1 MTRRSLALRAVVLLI
16 LVAGVGVLYAVR
28 SQESGTRVY
37 VPSSAIPSIAATP
50 APSASRTPSA
60 GVRATAVAAIPK
72 DFAYIE
78 SGPAREVTLWLV
90 DLSGAAAPAAVARW
104 AGGTGSF
111 GASRDGKTVIVV
123 APGNRSILGLHLVR
137 PLTGEATVLFEGQA
151 DGRVFFPRLSP
162 DGSTFAIDLLNAGS
176 GEGIL
181 IGDVATGATRALAG
195 TSGRGSSVVPFDWSD
210 DGQWL
215 AYFHEEIAPE
225 GSGCCT
231 YLENVRD
238 GRRVRLGL
246 ATMVSWRATEPR
258 LVVAKQDRTGNQ
270 GAFGA
275 TVSTFDLT
283 LQRRTNLLS
292 IDPRI
297 TTLKWSPTKDEL
309 LYVQET
315 LGCSY
320 HGTLWTTAVGGAAKR
335 IGSADTVQDAWWA
348 ADGLTIYALVR
359 GDGAD
364 SPIIE
369 AASGRWIAV
378 IPNDAPRACP

>member
-1 MTRRSLALRAVVLLI
+1 MQVRLTVAALLTLALVSCVSQSGPTPTRAQSATPP
-16 LVAGVGVLYAVR
+16 VAV
-28 SQESGTRVY
+28 
-37 VPSSAIPSIAATP
+37 TP
-50 APSASRTPSA
+50 APSATRSPST

-72 DFAYIE
+72 DFIYVE
-78 SGPAREVTLWLV
+78 SGPVRDVTLWLV
-90 DLSGAAAPAAVARW
+90 DLSGAAAPAPVARW
-104 AGGTGSF
+104 TGGTGSF

-123 APGNRSILGLHLVR
+123 APGNRSVLGLHLVR
-137 PLTGEATVLFEGQA
+137 PLTGEATVLFEGPP
-151 DGRVFFPRLSP
+151 DGRAFFPRLSP
-162 DGSTFAIDLLNAGS
+162 DGSTFAINLLNAGS

-181 IGDVATGATRALAG
+181 IGDVATGTTRTLAG
-195 TSGRGSSVVPFDWSD
+195 TAARGPSVVPLDWSD

-215 AYFHEEIAPE
+215 AFFQDEVAPE
-225 GSGCCT
+225 GSGCCA

-238 GRRVRLGL
+238 GRRIRLGL
-246 ATMVSWRATEPR
+246 ATMVSWRPREPR
-258 LVVAKQDRTGNQ
+258 LLVAKQDLKGNQ

-283 LQRRTNLLS
+283 QQRRTNLFS

-315 LGCSY
+315 IGCSY
-320 HGTLWTTAVGGAAKR
+320 NGTLWTTAVGGTAKR
-335 IGSADTVQDAWWA
+335 IGSADTVQNAWWS

-359 GDGAD
+359 GDGPD
-364 SPIIE
+364 SPVID
-369 AASGRWIAV
+369 ASSGRRIAV

>member
-1 MTRRSLALRAVVLLI
+1 MRHSIGALCVVAMVLLSC
-16 LVAGVGVLYAVR
+16 V
-28 SQESGTRVY
+28 SQSEPTPTRV
-37 VPSSAIPSIAATP
+37 PSAAPPIAATP
-50 APSASRTPSA
+50 APSATRTPST
-60 GVRATAVAAIPK
+60 GLRATAVAAIPK
-72 DFAYIE
+72 DFIYVE
-78 SGPAREVTLWLV
+78 SGPVRDVTLWLV
-90 DLSGAAAPAAVARW
+90 DLSGAAAPAPVARW
-104 AGGTGSF
+104 TGGTGSF

-123 APGNRSILGLHLVR
+123 APGNKSILGLHLVR
-137 PLTGEATVLFEGQA
+137 PLTGEATVLFEGPA

-162 DGSTFAIDLLNAGS
+162 DGSTFAINLLNAGS

-181 IGDVATGATRALAG
+181 IGDVATATTRALAG
-195 TSGRGSSVVPFDWSD
+195 TSGRGSFVVPFDWSD

-215 AYFHEEIAPE
+215 TFFDFAPE

-238 GRRVRLGL
+238 GRRIPLGL
-246 ATMVSWRATEPR
+246 ATMVSWRPTEPR
-258 LVVAKQDRTGNQ
+258 LLVAKQDRTGNQ

-283 LQRRTNLLS
+283 QQRRTNLFS

-315 LGCSY
+315 VGCSY
-320 HGTLWTTAVGGAAKR
+320 HGTLWTRAVGGIAKR
-335 IGSADTVQDAWWA
+335 IGSADTVQNAWWS
-348 ADGLTIYALVR
+348 ADGLTLYALVR
-359 GDGAD
+359 GEGPD
-364 SPIIE
+364 SPVID
-369 AASGRWIAV
+369 ASSGRRIAV